1 MTRND
6 WAELLIEGVI
16 AAIAIYA
23 VVVASLVLMSGM
35 Q

>member
-1 MTRND
+1 MND
-6 WAELLIEGVI
+6 RLEIVVDAVI

-23 VVVASLVLMSGM
+23 VVVATLVLMSGM

>member
-1 MTRND
+1 MTRD
-6 WAELLIEGVI
+6 VLEIVVDAVI

-23 VVVASLVLMSGM
+23 LVVSTLVVMSGM